1 MITGLDPSLSEGI
14 VDGATLLLN
23 DQEFGKQLHIAHLTS
38 SRFFGGPERQMLELA
53 KELAPG
59 IKSSFLSFSED
70 GLCEAFLQQ
79 TRAAGFQSIKLD
91 NDTPHL
97 INAVHELK
105 QRLTG
110 LDADVVCVHGYKA
123 GLLGL
128 YAARQLTLPVI
139 AISRGWTAESWK
151 VRLYEQIDR
160 LALRH
165 VDRVVCVS
173 HGQAAKVRKSGVSPA
188 KVTVIHNAI
197 RTERFQQTSDPRFRQ
212 RLAQLFGEQPPQ
224 FLIGAAGRLSPEKGF
239 DVLIDAAALLEKQRD
254 IDFGIVLFGEGSLH
268 EELQRRIDALGLK
281 CRFILAGFTTELDR
295 FMPHFDIFVQSSH
308 TEGLPNVLLEAA
320 AASVP
325 VVATNVGGTAEV
337 VVDKVTGLIVPPGE
351 AQGLTQAIR
360 ELLQCS
366 DTRRAMGESA
376 RKYVRDHFTFAAQ
389 AAAYRQLFEQVT
401 KPYLANA

>member
-1 MITGLDPSLSEGI
+1 MGIT
-14 VDGATLLLN
+14 A
-23 DQEFGKQLHIAHLTS
+23 AHLTS

-105 QRLTG
+105 QRLTE
-110 LDADVVCVHGYKA
+110 LDADVVCVQGYKA

-128 YAARQLTLPVI
+128 LAARQLARPVI

-151 VRLYEQIDR
+151 VRLYERIDR
-160 LALRH
+160 LALWY
-165 VDRVVCVS
+165 VDRIVCVS
-173 HGQAAKVRKSGVSPA
+173 HGQAAKVRKSGVPHD
-188 KVTVIHNAI
+188 KITVIHNAI
-197 RTERFQQTSDPRFRQ
+197 RTERFQQTPDPRFRQ
-212 RLAQLFGEQPPQ
+212 HLAQLFGEQSPQ
-224 FLIGAAGRLSPEKGF
+224 FILGAAGRLSPEKGF
-239 DVLIDAAALLEKQRD
+239 DVLIDAVAMLKRECD
-254 IDFGIVLFGEGSLH
+254 IDFGIVLFGEGSLR
-268 EELQRRIDALGLK
+268 EELQRQINKLGLK
-281 CRFILAGFTTELDR
+281 SRFILAGFTAELDR

-320 AASVP
+320 AAGVP

-351 AQGLTQAIR
+351 AQELTQAIMA
-360 ELLQCS
+360 LLQSS
-366 DTRRAMGESA
+366 DARRSMGESA
-376 RKYVRDHFTFAAQ
+376 RNHVREHFTFAAQ
-389 AAAYRQLFEQVT
+389 AAAYQAILHELLSKSYSFSSLG
-401 KPYLANA
+401 PG